1 MLKMSKNKQTKEQL
15 WYTMLHNKLQFAG
28 FTGEQ
33 QAAWTGGK
41 HTQHHQ
47 LQNKQN
53 KPTMQFRSKS
63 YSNKLNRSME
73 SSKAKNLFVASERE
87 ELKEVWNFASFTF
100 FCLLGS
106 NDNLVTK
113 FVSANTPE

>member
-1 MLKMSKNKQTKEQL
+1 MSKTNKRTAVIYHVTQQAAVR
-15 WYTMLHNKLQFAG
+15 WVYRR
-28 FTGEQ
+28 EQ
-33 QAAWTGGK
+33 QAPWTGGK

-53 KPTMQFRSKS
+53 EPTMQFRSKS